1 MLRHLKYSV
10 PDFILCLLASVGL
23 AVNLVQSFLL
33 PEGLSADIPRMFLLC
48 AVTVLAL
55 IFLSYNRVSAI
66 AGAILGVLALAAVA
80 GLTAMGYISGFAE
93 SSDAEANVSLW
104 YLLVI
109 LCAVFTYLM
118 FRTRAT
124 SWVFLAFGVILSAY
138 FLLLEYIYY
147 WWGLVLLLWSVG
159 VWLCYITYRRKILQV
174 NAQRTAFLPVL
185 GHAAGLATLC
195 LAIGCLLWWGII
207 RPLQPPTRAVYLTE
221 YLVQVDWTNVVSVY
235 DPVKQWT
242 PDTYSDNVDSADESS
257 EQEEN
262 PDSETEQDVE
272 GSQDEEHSEEEND
285 EQSGEEL
292 DVTQE
297 EGSADYITYNRWLDW
312 RIVLTLAI
320 LLALFIIALIFFLR
334 RRKIWYKRKTAG
346 LDDGSYIRF
355 FYAWYLRKLTRVLK
369 LPAPRGNT
377 PLEYAA
383 LVEGGTRF
391 LDDTGVTW
399 AEMSEIYARTVYSG
413 RPPQPEDKS
422 KFEQFYRGFHR
433 ACRKKLHFSWLWKS
447 LRL

>member
-55 IFLSYNRVSAI
+55 IFLSYNKASAI
-66 AGAILGVLALAAVA
+66 TGAILGALALAAVA

-104 YLLVI
+104 YLLVV

-124 SWVFLAFGVILSAY
+124 SWVFLAIGVILSAY

-159 VWLCYITYRRKILQV
+159 VWLCYITYRKKILQV
-174 NAQRTAFLPVL
+174 NAQRTSFLPVL

-207 RPLQPPTRAVYLTE
+207 RPLQPPTRDVYLLDFWTKS
-221 YLVQVDWTNVVSVY
+221 DWMNVVSMY
-235 DPVKQWT
+235 EPVKEYT

-272 GSQDEEHSEEEND
+272 GSQNEEHSEEED
-285 EQSGEEL
+285 EGGQDL

-297 EGSADYITYNRWLDW
+297 EGSADYITYER
-312 RIVLTLAI
+312 
-320 LLALFIIALIFFLR
+320 
-334 RRKIWYKRKTAG
+334 
-346 LDDGSYIRF
+346 
-355 FYAWYLRKLTRVLK
+355 
-369 LPAPRGNT
+369 
-377 PLEYAA
+377 
-383 LVEGGTRF
+383 
-391 LDDTGVTW
+391 
-399 AEMSEIYARTVYSG
+399 
-413 RPPQPEDKS
+413 
-422 KFEQFYRGFHR
+422 
-433 ACRKKLHFSWLWKS
+433 
-447 LRL
+447 